1 MGKIHS
7 EISLEGLEFFAYH
20 GYYAEEQKTG
30 NNFSVDIKV
39 IVQIEPDKSDDLNG
53 TINYEEIYLIV
64 KKEME
69 QPSRLLED
77 VAKRILDKIFLRFE
91 NIDYAE
97 IGVSKL
103 NPPIPGKCRQAKVL
117 LKRSR

>member
-1 MGKIHS
+1 MGKIHT
-7 EISLEGLEFFAYH
+7 EISLEGLEFYAYH
-20 GYYAEEQKTG
+20 GYYNEEQKNG
-30 NNFSVDIKV
+30 NNFSVDTKV
-39 IVQIEPDKSDDLNG
+39 IVQLDPDIQDDLNG

-64 KKEME
+64 KKEMA

-77 VAKRILDKIFLRFE
+77 VAKRILDKVFLRFE

-103 NPPIPGKCRQAKVL
+103 NPPIPGKCRQARVL
-117 LKRSR
+117 LKRSK

>member
-1 MGKIHS
+1 MKKIHS
-7 EISLEGLEFFAYH
+7 EISLEGLEFYAYH
-20 GYYAEEQKTG
+20 GYYAEEQKIG
-30 NNFSVDIKV
+30 NNFSVDAKV
-39 IVQIEPDKSDDLNG
+39 IVQLDPALSDDLNS
-53 TINYEEIYLIV
+53 TINYEEMYLIV

-77 VAKRILDKIFLRFE
+77 VAKRILDKVFLRFE

-103 NPPIPGKCRQAKVL
+103 HPPIPGKCRQAKVL
-117 LKRSR
+117 LKKSR